1 MCPCGWGVCVIVW
14 EFVGEIDSITLC
26 RCVGGCGYGCMGVWV
41 DVGGNVCV
49 WECVGVCGLDCVV
62 SGSVWMWQPWL
73 IVCVC
78 LWVRVGVCG
87 FYCVGESRC
96 VGSLMGV

>member
-1 MCPCGWGVCVIVW
+1 MGEWEYVGVVAL
-14 EFVGEIDSITLC
+14 IDSITLC

-41 DVGGNVCV
+41 RVGGNVCL
-49 WECVGVCGLDCVV
+49 GVCGSVWVGLRGE

-73 IVCVC
+73 IVFVC

-87 FYCVGESRC
+87 CDYVSESGCV
-96 VGSLMGV
+96 